1 MVGVL
6 QLPTMGMN
14 ATRLD
19 FYLKKAKERDCKL
32 LLMGEYVLNH
42 FFKELVNMP
51 KSMIKEQTVSHL
63 QSLKKLSQEYDITLV
78 APIVEVKGDK
88 FYKKIAKISPKST
101 SYYTQQILINYPH
114 WNEEAFFDNPIEP
127 LKEPMTFSIDG
138 FKIAVMSGFELHFD
152 KMWESIA
159 KKRVDLVLLPTVS
172 TFSSKYRWR
181 DLISMRAFLN
191 NCYIL
196 RANRVGDYVEDDTRW
211 HFYGDS
217 MLINPDGDIDM
228 KLESR
233 ESMLI
238 EPISKEELT
247 DSRKGWGFAAHLRKR
262 GY

>member
-1 MVGVL
+1 
-6 QLPTMGMN
+6 
-14 ATRLD
+14 
-19 FYLKKAKERDCKL
+19 
-32 LLMGEYVLNH
+32 
-42 FFKELVNMP
+42 
-51 KSMIKEQTVSHL
+51 
-63 QSLKKLSQEYDITLV
+63 
-78 APIVEVKGDK
+78 
-88 FYKKIAKISPKST
+88 
-101 SYYTQQILINYPH
+101 
-114 WNEEAFFDNPIEP
+114 
-127 LKEPMTFSIDG
+127 MTFSIDG

-196 RANRVGDYVEDDTRW
+196 RANRVGDYIEDDTRW

-217 MLINPDGDIDM
+217 MLINPDGNIDM
-228 KLESR
+228 KLEAR

-262 GY
+262 GEF

>member
-1 MVGVL
+1 
-6 QLPTMGMN
+6 
-14 ATRLD
+14 
-19 FYLKKAKERDCKL
+19 
-32 LLMGEYVLNH
+32 
-42 FFKELVNMP
+42 
-51 KSMIKEQTVSHL
+51 
-63 QSLKKLSQEYDITLV
+63 LV
-78 APIVEVKGDK
+78 APIVEVKGGK

-217 MLINPDGDIDM
+217 MLVNPDGNIDM
-228 KLESR
+228 KLEAR

-262 GY
+262 GEF

>member
-1 MVGVL
+1 MGVL

-63 QSLKKLSQEYDITLV
+63 QSLKKLSREYDITLV
-78 APIVEVKGDK
+78 APIVEVKGGK

-217 MLINPDGDIDM
+217 MLINPDGNIDM
-228 KLESR
+228 KLEAR

-262 GY
+262 GH